1 MSNALKSFEQDVESE
16 VDVHQQLCHHVG
28 QAIDFEDNN
37 VLFAH
42 QTDCETVD
50 AGLNLNFFILKEQLI
65 NPKDQLYMLTTRFQD
80 IVQIL
85 L

>member
-65 NPKDQLYMLTTRFQD
+65 FMSKS
-80 IVQIL
+80 
-85 L
+85 